1 MINESLKIIWMKING
16 NTKALLYVCLH
27 LERDVCCIQDSG
39 DERLLAGTTA
49 FMDKTLLPHIHG

>member
-1 MINESLKIIWMKING
+1 MINESLKIIWMKIKG
-16 NTKALLYVCLH
+16 NTTALLYVCLH